1 MKVYLDEHIHLT
13 MASLLHGRW
22 KKEREH
28 TVLSSCFTSAISFI
42 AADLPIQFEEF
53 Q

>member
-1 MKVYLDEHIHLT
+1 MNIYLDEHIHLT

-22 KKEREH
+22 KKEREF